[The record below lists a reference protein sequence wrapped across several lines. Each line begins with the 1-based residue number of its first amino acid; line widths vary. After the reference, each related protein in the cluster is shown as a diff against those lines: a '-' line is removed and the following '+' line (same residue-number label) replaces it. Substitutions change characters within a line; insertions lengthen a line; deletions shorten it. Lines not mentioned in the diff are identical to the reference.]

1 VGIKIDY
8 GDGVTVEVE
17 PGTSVLEASLGAG
30 IDHACACAGLGRC
43 TTCRIRVEGGY
54 EHCPPPGQTE
64 APTLA
69 FNGLEPPLRLACQL
83 RPTGPVTVRIL
94 IRGYERPSSDAP
106 TAVEEQV
113 AVLFSDLRGFTGFSE
128 RHLPFDVSNVLNRYF
143 DIMGALIE
151 LHGGNILDYLGDGIM
166 TLFRP
171 SSQES
176 PSQRAVACALEM
188 RERARGFSRYV
199 QDYFGETLSVGM
211 AAHAGRVVVGQLG
224 YFRDRH
230 LNAVGDALN
239 LVSRLEDL
247 NRELDTGILLTQDI
261 VDACPELPEL
271 GRRFS
276 LNVRGRSA
284 PVTAWEVLEPAVE

>member
-1 VGIKIDY
+1 MGVKIDY

-43 TTCRIRVEGGY
+43 TTCRVRVEGGY
-54 EHCPPPGQTE
+54 EHCPAPGPAE
-64 APTLA
+64 AQALA
-69 FNGLEPPLRLACQL
+69 FNGLEPPVRLACQL
-83 RPTGPVTVRIL
+83 RPTGPVSVRIL
-94 IRGYERPSSDAP
+94 IREHKRPSSDTP

-113 AVLFSDLRGFTGFSE
+113 AVLFSDLRGFTGFAE

-143 DIMGALIE
+143 DMMGVLIE
-151 LHGGNILDYLGDGIM
+151 LHDGHILDYLGDGIM

-171 SSQES
+171 SSQDD

-188 RERARGFSRYV
+188 RERARSFSGYV
-199 QDYFGETLSVGM
+199 RDYFGETLSVGM
-211 AAHAGRVVVGQLG
+211 AVHTGRVVVGQLG

-230 LNAVGDALN
+230 LNAIGDALN

-261 VDACPELPEL
+261 VDACPELPQL

-284 PVTAWEVLEPAVE
+284 PVTAWEVLEAAAE

>member
-1 VGIKIDY
+1 MTFKIDY

-43 TTCRIRVEGGY
+43 TTCRIRVEDGY
-54 EHCPPPGQTE
+54 EHSPPPRPEE
-64 APTLA
+64 AQSLA
-69 FNGLEPPLRLACQL
+69 FNGLEPPVRLACQL
-83 RPTGPVTVRIL
+83 RPTGPVRVRIL
-94 IRGYERPSSDAP
+94 MRGHKTPWSDTP

-128 RHLPFDVSNVLNRYF
+128 RHLPFDVANVLNRYF
-143 DIMGALIE
+143 DMMGVLIE
-151 LHGGNILDYLGDGIM
+151 RHDGHILDYLGDGIM

-171 SSQES
+171 SSQEN
-176 PSQRAVACALEM
+176 PGQRAVACALAM
-188 RERARGFSRYV
+188 RERAKAFSTYV
-199 QDYFGETLSVGM
+199 RDNFGETLSLGM
-211 AAHAGRVVVGQLG
+211 AVHTGRVVVGQLG
-224 YFRDRH
+224 YFRDRQ

-247 NRELDTGILLTQDI
+247 NRELDTSILLTQDI
-261 VDACPELPEL
+261 VDVCPELPEL
-271 GRRFS
+271 GRCVS

-284 PVTAWEVLEPAVE
+284 PVTAWEVLERTAE

>member
-1 VGIKIDY
+1 MSIKIDY

-43 TTCRIRVEGGY
+43 TTCSIRVEGGY
-54 EHCPPPGQTE
+54 EYCPPPP
-64 APTLA
+64 ALA
-69 FNGLEPPLRLACQL
+69 FNGLEPPVRLACQL

-94 IRGYERPSSDAP
+94 MRGSKRPSSDTP
-106 TAVEEQV
+106 TAVEEHA
-113 AVLFSDLRGFTGFSE
+113 AVLFSDLRGFTGFAE

-143 DIMGALIE
+143 DMMGVLIE
-151 LHGGNILDYLGDGIM
+151 LHDGHILDYLGDGIM

-171 SSQES
+171 TSQEK
-176 PSQRAVACALEM
+176 PSRRAVACALAM
-188 RERARGFSRYV
+188 RERARAFSGYV
-199 QDYFGETLSVGM
+199 RDHFGETLSVGM
-211 AAHAGRVVVGQLG
+211 AVHAGRVVVGQLG

-230 LNAVGDALN
+230 LNAIGDALN

-247 NRELDTGILLTQDI
+247 NPELNTGILLTQDV
-261 VDACPELPEL
+261 VDACPEIPQL

-284 PVTAWEVLEPAVE
+284 PVTAWEVLEAAAE

>member
-1 VGIKIDY
+1 MSVKIDY

-30 IDHACACAGLGRC
+30 IDHACACAGLSRC
-43 TTCRIRVEGGY
+43 TTCRVHVEGGY
-54 EHCPPPGQTE
+54 EYCPPPGQTE
-64 APTLA
+64 AQTLA
-69 FNGLEPPLRLACQL
+69 FNGLEPPIRLACQL
-83 RPTGPVTVRIL
+83 RPTGPVAVRIL
-94 IRGYERPSSDAP
+94 MRGYRTPSSDTPA
-106 TAVEEQV
+106 AVEEQA
-113 AVLFSDLRGFTGFSE
+113 AVLFSDLRGFTGFAE

-143 DIMGALIE
+143 DMMGVLIE
-151 LHGGNILDYLGDGIM
+151 LHDGHILDYLGDGIM
-166 TLFRP
+166 ILFRP

-188 RERARGFSRYV
+188 REHAQTFSAYV
-199 QDYFGETLSVGM
+199 RDHFGDTLSVGM
-211 AAHAGRVVVGQLG
+211 ALHTGRVVVGQLG

-230 LNAVGDALN
+230 LNAIGDALN

-247 NRELDTGILLTQDI
+247 NRELNTSILLTQDI

-284 PVTAWEVLEPAVE
+284 PVTAWEVLEPAAE